1 MPNTRACL
9 QKYDL
14 KILVR
19 LCLISRQLHNEI
31 IPYLI
36 CKNRVGNNRQVVLY
50 TLSAAAEGKG
60 AKLDSFLQQL
70 ERWSPNLRRYSR
82 ALTRNAEQADDL
94 VQDCLERAI
103 SRRHLWNEDGNTRAW
118 LFTIMH
124 NIHANETRKHAAR
137 PTTVPIDD
145 RDGHFARPADQ
156 LSRVAGQELVAA
168 LDALP
173 ADQRQVILLVA
184 LEGMSYG
191 EVAET
196 VGVAPGTVMS
206 RLSRGR
212 GRLRQLMEEGAPALR
227 VVK

>member
-1 MPNTRACL
+1 MLARAG
-9 QKYDL
+9 
-14 KILVR
+14 
-19 LCLISRQLHNEI
+19 NEKFPWPVCGKWI
-31 IPYLI
+31 
-36 CKNRVGNNRQVVLY
+36 GNNRPIALY
-50 TLSAAAEGKG
+50 ISLTATDGKG
-60 AKLDSFLQQL
+60 ERLDTFLQQL
-70 ERWSPNLRRYSR
+70 EQWSPNLRRYAR

-94 VQDCLERAI
+94 VQDCLERAL

-124 NIHANETRKHAAR
+124 NIHANDTRRRGSR
-137 PTTVPIDD
+137 PASVPIDD
-145 RDGHFARPADQ
+145 QDGHYARPASQ
-156 LSRVAGQELVAA
+156 HSRIAGMELAAA
-168 LDALP
+168 LDELP

-196 VGVAPGTVMS
+196 VGVAAGTVMS

-212 GRLRQLMEEGAPALR
+212 ERLRRLMEEGAQALR

>member
-1 MPNTRACL
+1 
-9 QKYDL
+9 
-14 KILVR
+14 
-19 LCLISRQLHNEI
+19 
-31 IPYLI
+31 
-36 CKNRVGNNRQVVLY
+36 
-50 TLSAAAEGKG
+50 LSAADRKG
-60 AKLDSFLQQL
+60 AKLVSFLQQL
-70 ERWSPNLRRYSR
+70 ERWSPNLRRYAR

-124 NIHANETRKHAAR
+124 NIHANETRKHAVR

-145 RDGHFARPADQ
+145 RDGHLARPADQ
-156 LSRVAGQELVAA
+156 LSHVAGLELATA
-168 LDALP
+168 LDELP

-184 LEGMSYG
+184 LEGMSYS

-212 GRLRQLMEEGAPALR
+212 ARLRQLMEEGAPALR